1 MVSYSPQVIFYQI
14 PTPCFSLSRPHCHGD
29 PITPKGS
36 SDLCGIWVKLHG
48 VLADSKPY
56 GCQAWKF
63 IKTILN
69 NNKKLLLSLQILGKK
84 DIADLVAEGERVPSA
99 SSMKWLDSN
108 CHISTALQ
116 CHMWST
122 CIHIVLNCCNS
133 FWIISPS
140 IQLFEPLKSGI
151 LILNI

>member
-1 MVSYSPQVIFYQI
+1 MINYRFGMRMIVFYSPQVIFYQI

-36 SDLCGIWVKLHG
+36 SDLSGIWVKLHG

-56 GCQAWKF
+56 GCQVWKF
-63 IKTILN
+63 IRTIIN
-69 NNKKLLLSLQILGKK
+69 NNKKLLLCLQILGKK

-108 CHISTALQ
+108 CQHKHSTTVPYVKHMYSHCSKLLQLFLKYQSVDTAL
-116 CHMWST
+116 
-122 CIHIVLNCCNS
+122 
-133 FWIISPS
+133 
-140 IQLFEPLKSGI
+140 
-151 LILNI
+151 